1 MAACQDEE
9 FVPDLT
15 SYNGLAILIG
25 MNYSTTPSLDTLSGT
40 EIDIQKMSETFSFL
54 RFAVIKL
61 QNYNKD
67 ELIKRLSFIRDYA
80 ITNKVTCNR
89 LAVTFSGHGKMGE
102 LYLQDGKTIKTDELF
117 DHFSPTRVGHQI
129 AKVQMFF
136 VDTCRG
142 DTVDHGIYTSRGGNL
157 KDKRI
162 PSMSDILIAYSTT
175 PQHKAY
181 ESKGRGGLWLSLL
194 TRELEQ
200 SDKAIT
206 EVLVDVNRH
215 LRKECERNN
224 IAFQTAEF
232 TSYLTENIYLR
243 REAVQSC
250 PQLDVTLKSMLQKHH
265 NKTDCKN
272 SHKACIHVPIN
283 VRIYL
288 HICKKLNA
296 R

>member
-1 MAACQDEE
+1 MAASQDEE

-25 MNYSTTPSLDTLSGT
+25 MNYYTAPNLDPLPGT
-40 EIDIQKMSETFSFL
+40 EVDILKMSETFSFL
-54 RFAVIKL
+54 KFAVIKL

-80 ITNKVTCNR
+80 VTNKVTCNR

-102 LYLQDGKTIKTDELF
+102 LYLQDGKMMKTDELF
-117 DHFSPTRVGHQI
+117 DHFSPLKTGHQI

-142 DTVDHGIYTSRGGNL
+142 DTVDNGISVYTSRGGIP

-162 PSMSDILIAYSTT
+162 PSIGDILIAYSTT

-215 LRKECERNN
+215 LRIECERNN

-250 PQLDVTLKSMLQKHH
+250 PQLDVTLKSML
-265 NKTDCKN
+265 
-272 SHKACIHVPIN
+272 
-283 VRIYL
+283 
-288 HICKKLNA
+288 
-296 R
+296 